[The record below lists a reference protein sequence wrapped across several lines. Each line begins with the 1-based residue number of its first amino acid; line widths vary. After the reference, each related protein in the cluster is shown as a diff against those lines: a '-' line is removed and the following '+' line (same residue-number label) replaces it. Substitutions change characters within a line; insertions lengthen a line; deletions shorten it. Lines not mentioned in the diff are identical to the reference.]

1 MLRALFP
8 VGSTAVRTCSA
19 VCGWLIL
26 RKPVTQTA
34 QRNQEDNAASCH
46 LQQCCRYVIA
56 VFWLADYGEVRQR
69 LAFRIS
75 GLQASQKQRKHI
87 SVCRQ
92 CTQKSHNCGQPRPA
106 VCCVPATKVVHPR
119 PMWVPEFFYVTSNSG
134 ATHDDTAAHG
144 ALLMMLQRTK

>member
-34 QRNQEDNAASCH
+34 QQNQEDNAASCH

-106 VCCVPATKVVHPR
+106 VCCVPATKIVHPR
-119 PMWVPEFFYVTSNSG
+119 PICGCPSFFMSQ
-134 ATHDDTAAHG
+134 ATLVQHMTT
-144 ALLMMLQRTK
+144 LQHMGHY